1 METKD
6 VNKRK
11 KKLEMEIYQ
20 LIKEFEKDTDIL
32 SVDKI
37 YVSREGVRTEL
48 KVNL

>member
-6 VNKRK
+6 INVRK
-11 KKLEMEIYQ
+11 KKLEMEIFQ
-20 LIKEFEKDTDIL
+20 LIKEFEKDTDII

>member
-6 VNKRK
+6 INVRK
-11 KKLEMEIYQ
+11 KKLEMEIFQ

>member
-1 METKD
+1 M
-6 VNKRK
+6 NKRK